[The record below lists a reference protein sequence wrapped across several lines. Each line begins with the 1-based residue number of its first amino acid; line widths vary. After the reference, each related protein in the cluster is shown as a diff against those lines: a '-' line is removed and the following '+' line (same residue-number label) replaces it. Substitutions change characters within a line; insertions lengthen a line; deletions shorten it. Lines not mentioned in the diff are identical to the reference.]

1 LLFLKNHD
9 ETIYLVPSLCRE
21 AALPKDFTKN
31 GKNLRQLREH
41 IVSTPHLRVERI
53 LNLISKFSQGE
64 KGKRDVSNIKD
75 YGLELNQE
83 LCCFKGNK
91 LADVKLIDPSNK
103 LKPWQEYSSHRFPHA
118 EPL

>member
-1 LLFLKNHD
+1 VAEYIKEKYPKHELKSLELLKQPLLFLTNHE

-21 AALPKDFTKN
+21 ASLPKDFTKN

-53 LNLISKFSQGE
+53 LNLISKFSLGE

-75 YGLELNQE
+75 FGLELNQE
-83 LCCFKGNK
+83 LC
-91 LADVKLIDPSNK
+91 
-103 LKPWQEYSSHRFPHA
+103 
-118 EPL
+118 